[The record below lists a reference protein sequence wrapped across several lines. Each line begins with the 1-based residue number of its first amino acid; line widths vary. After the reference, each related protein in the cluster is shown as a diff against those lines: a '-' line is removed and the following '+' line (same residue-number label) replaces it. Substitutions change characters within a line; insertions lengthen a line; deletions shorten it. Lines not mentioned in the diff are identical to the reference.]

1 MGLIVRTRFGLS
13 RRMPVGIG
21 EGGRAGLLWLQTV
34 LLLEDQVL
42 WTTPFFVHEGP
53 RRAAKN
59 TFFVHEGPRRTPL
72 SVSEENSLEMTQTAV
87 AGHVSHTRNG
97 GIVPSGEHFFVSF

>member
-53 RRAAKN
+53 IRAAKN
-59 TFFVHEGPRRTPL
+59 TLFVHEGPRRANKGR
-72 SVSEENSLEMTQTAV
+72 EEHPFCPRRATKGQ
-87 AGHVSHTRNG
+87 
-97 GIVPSGEHFFVSF
+97 